1 MNTSIVNTDSWA
13 KKLIIRH
20 SKLLYDY
27 LETHENKSDWIGYF
41 VVNKP
46 IFMNNFQPLV
56 IVGEYEL
63 SNQKYVRQ
71 SFVLVISK
79 NKVIQSDIFHKRDFQ
94 ASIFVIANELI
105 DVFKDNAKSFY
116 KDLLIYD
123 RDCRQLLDDDWHKK
137 APGNDYIHPLHAN
150 LNGDRCMVAG
160 QGYGANIVH
169 ISLKELKRY
178 SLASGLLE

>member
-1 MNTSIVNTDSWA
+1 MISLKRNSKLELVPATGRRSLSKSIYSPNQKEDFKISRGRFDNFLTCPRYNQIVN
-13 KKLIIRH
+13 
-20 SKLLYDY
+20 
-27 LETHENKSDWIGYF
+27 
-41 VVNKP
+41 
-46 IFMNNFQPLV
+46 
-56 IVGEYEL
+56 
-63 SNQKYVRQ
+63 
-71 SFVLVISK
+71 
-79 NKVIQSDIFHKRDFQ
+79 SDILHKRDFQ
-94 ASIFVIANELI
+94 ASIFVIANKLI
-105 DVFKDNAKSFY
+105 DQFNDNAKNFY

-123 RDCRQLLDDDWHKK
+123 RDCRQILDHDWHKK